1 MHLKHVVIT
10 GLIAVLLG
18 MSGLTDAK
26 STSDTNRKNNV
37 KKSLN
42 QAPINQANPRVDR
55 AKKAE
60 RRQKNPKHVRTSVI
74 AKPSAEPIKGRLSFG
89 AALGLAK
96 HHDDL
101 NLKSSVAIVV
111 DQKTQDVLYEKN
123 PSAVLPIAS
132 ITKLMTAMVVLD
144 AKQSLDDVL
153 VINDEDAKIY
163 AHSRLVQGT
172 ELTRR
177 EALLL
182 ALMSSENRAAYTL
195 GRNYPGGLP
204 AFLLAMNKKAK
215 DIGMLNSRFAD
226 PTGLLNQNASSAED
240 LARMVNAAYQYPLIR
255 EFSTTPSH
263 TKVIRG
269 RPQEFISSNRL
280 VRSGDMEIGL
290 QKTGYISEAGRC
302 LVMQATV
309 KGRPVI
315 MVFLDSSG
323 KVSRFAD
330 AVRVKEWIEDSAEA
344 RSLRHL
350 ALERGNSK
358 ETNSN

>member
-1 MHLKHVVIT
+1 MLIKQFVVPA
-10 GLIAVLLG
+10 LISFLL
-18 MSGLTDAK
+18 SSSFVVDAK
-26 STSDTNRKNNV
+26 STTDTNRKNAV

-42 QAPINQANPRVDR
+42 KSASHSAKPSVERN
-55 AKKAE
+55 KKAE
-60 RRQKNPKHVRTSVI
+60 RRQKTPKHVRTSVI
-74 AKPSAEPIKGRLSFG
+74 AKANAEPVKGRLSFG

-111 DQKTQDVLYEKN
+111 DQKTQDVIYEKN
-123 PSAVLPIAS
+123 PSSVLPIAS

-144 AKQSLDDVL
+144 AKLPL
-153 VINDEDAKIY
+153 EETLTINDEDAKIY
-163 AHSRLVQGT
+163 AHSRLAQGT
-172 ELTRR
+172 DLSRR

-195 GRNYPGGLP
+195 GRNYPGGIQ
-204 AFLLAMNKKAK
+204 AFLVAMNKKAK
-215 DIGMLNSRFAD
+215 EIGMLNSRFAD
-226 PTGLLNQNASSAED
+226 PTGLLNQNSSSAED

-255 EFSTTPSH
+255 EFSTSASH

-315 MVFLDSSG
+315 MVFLDSAG
-323 KVSRFAD
+323 KLSRFAD
-330 AVRVKEWIEDSAEA
+330 AVRVKEWIEETGDAKPI
-344 RSLRHL
+344 RHL
-350 ALERGNSK
+350 ALEKGNSK
-358 ETNSN
+358 EVN